1 MEVRQ
6 AAALHPDSQ
15 GQARRSAGRRG
26 NAGRR
31 ARPAARF
38 RRRVLLQGIRRAAP
52 PAPGAGTAQGLRA
65 AGRRDRQVGRRIRIP
80 AARDPLGLPGQ
91 HSRTRNRGG
100 CGEADGDL
108 DLQRRARSF
117 RCAQAP
123 LPASSHRLPRTEA
136 RGAHRRKPRAWNREI
151 PAHADRRLHQPGPH
165 SRSEEAAVGQRNH
178 RLGARAGAAA
188 VFGAG
193 SSDRQGHAQ
202 RALEIRGRHR
212 DHAAPGDDLRR
223 QSRTA
228 RRVRL
233 GALMREELHRF
244 FRAARGAG
252 VRVSPAESID
262 AMKAVADVGFGDRDI
277 LRDTLLLTLAKNQDE
292 KRALGETFDLFFSQP
307 EVKDEAAPEDAAQ
320 GALPDSTSSE
330 TPPGGDAGA
339 PAPQMGELA
348 QMLMSRD
355 RNAIAAAMA
364 NAASAASLS
373 DIRYFTQR
381 GIFSTRILE
390 ALGIERLRDDMDAL
404 TATNPAEAE
413 RLAAALEA
421 LRENVR
427 DVVSQALLL
436 YGREESENLRNEIL
450 RNAPLARLERR
461 QVEQM
466 KALIRAIARRLR
478 ERYSKPRKRQRR
490 GHLDVRRTLRRNA
503 AWGGIPFLTS
513 WKRRHRDRPKIVAL
527 CDVAGSVA
535 QVSDFFLLLIHSL
548 HEVVDDVRSFAFS
561 GHLIEVSD
569 ILDTKSPEEAMKE
582 IMSKVGFGSSDY
594 GGSLVDFEKGWIRS
608 VTPKTT
614 VVVLGDARTNNLD
627 PRADILRTI
636 SERSKRLV
644 WLNPEGRMAWG
655 WGDSEMPR
663 YAAFCSVVRQCA
675 TAKQLERAV
684 SDIVAAYQ

>member
-1 MEVRQ
+1 
-6 AAALHPDSQ
+6 
-15 GQARRSAGRRG
+15 
-26 NAGRR
+26 
-31 ARPAARF
+31 
-38 RRRVLLQGIRRAAP
+38 
-52 PAPGAGTAQGLRA
+52 
-65 AGRRDRQVGRRIRIP
+65 
-80 AARDPLGLPGQ
+80 
-91 HSRTRNRGG
+91 
-100 CGEADGDL
+100 
-108 DLQRRARSF
+108 
-117 RCAQAP
+117 
-123 LPASSHRLPRTEA
+123 
-136 RGAHRRKPRAWNREI
+136 
-151 PAHADRRLHQPGPH
+151 
-165 SRSEEAAVGQRNH
+165 
-178 RLGARAGAAA
+178 
-188 VFGAG
+188 
-193 SSDRQGHAQ
+193 
-202 RALEIRGRHR
+202 
-212 DHAAPGDDLRR
+212 
-223 QSRTA
+223 
-228 RRVRL
+228 
-233 GALMREELHRF
+233 MREELHRF

-262 AMKAVADVGFGDRDI
+262 AMKAVADVGFADRDI

-307 EVKDEAAPEDAAQ
+307 EVKDETAPEDATEDTANS
-320 GALPDSTSSE
+320 AAPDATAGE
-330 TPPGGDAGA
+330 AGA
-339 PAPQMGELA
+339 PSPEMGALA
-348 QMLMSRD
+348 QMLMSQD

-364 NAASAASLS
+364 DAANAASLS

-381 GIFSTRILE
+381 GIFSTRILNQ
-390 ALGIERLRDDMDAL
+390 LGIERLRDDLDAL
-404 TATNPAEAE
+404 TSTNPAQAE
-413 RLAAALEA
+413 RLAAALTA
-421 LRENVR
+421 LRENVGEI
-427 DVVSQALLL
+427 VSQALVL
-436 YGREESENLRNEIL
+436 YGREESESLRNEIL

-490 GHLDVRRTLRRNA
+490 GHLDIRRTLRRNA
-503 AWGGIPFLTS
+503 AWGGVPFLTS
-513 WKRRHRDRPKIVAL
+513 WKRRHRDRPQIVAL
-527 CDVAGSVA
+527 CDVSGSVA

-569 ILDTKSPEEAMKE
+569 ILDTKSPEEAMSD

-594 GGSLVDFEKGWIRS
+594 GGSLVDFEKGWIKT

-614 VVVLGDARTNNLD
+614 VIVLGDARTNNLD
-627 PRADILRTI
+627 PRADILRRI